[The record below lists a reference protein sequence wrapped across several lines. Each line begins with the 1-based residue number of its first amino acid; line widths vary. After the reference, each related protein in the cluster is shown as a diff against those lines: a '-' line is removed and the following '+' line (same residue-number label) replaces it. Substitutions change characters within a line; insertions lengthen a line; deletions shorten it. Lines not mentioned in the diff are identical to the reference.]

1 VRLQLGTGDSA
12 LVTRHRGYEL
22 VVEEDDLDANVF
34 ERLAESGRR
43 SLADADPEA
52 AVALLSEALALWRG
66 PAMADVPPAPAV
78 TTEASRLE
86 QCRLSALETWLGA
99 LLDLGR
105 HEDAVD
111 EAYRLANEHPLRER
125 LWAQAMLALY
135 RCGRRAEALDAYQRA
150 RSVLVAELGLEPGPE
165 LRDLQQAILA
175 EDTRLASPAPIGGTT
190 PVRAVAPAQ
199 LPADVASF
207 TGREEHLGHPR
218 RIATGRAGS
227 TSDRGDLH
235 RRGCRRGGQD
245 GAGGALGAPR
255 ARPVLG
261 RSAVRQPARLCA
273 RAGAAP
279 DRRRG
284 AVPVGVGG
292 SGGAHPGRPG
302 GGRRGVPQHPVR

>member
-1 VRLQLGTGDSA
+1 MSRPPTIDIGTSSSSVRLQLGTGDSA

-86 QCRLSALETWLGA
+86 QCRLSALETWLG
-99 LLDLGR
+99 
-105 HEDAVD
+105 
-111 EAYRLANEHPLRER
+111 
-125 LWAQAMLALY
+125 AMLALY